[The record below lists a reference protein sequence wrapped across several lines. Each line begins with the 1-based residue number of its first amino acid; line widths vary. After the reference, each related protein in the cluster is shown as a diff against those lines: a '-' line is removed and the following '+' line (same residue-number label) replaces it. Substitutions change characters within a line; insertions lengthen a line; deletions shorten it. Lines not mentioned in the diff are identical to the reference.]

1 MSKQSCIGK
10 DNPQILLFIPLP
22 EVLFLLQVKPIHV
35 AVKDIV
41 KCRMASLTNVRQIAA
56 VGKVG
61 VMREHLQQ
69 AEGIE
74 YRPLEMVLH
83 LMLV

>member
-1 MSKQSCIGK
+1 MT
-10 DNPQILLFIPLP
+10 
-22 EVLFLLQVKPIHV
+22 
-35 AVKDIV
+35 
-41 KCRMASLTNVRQIAA
+41 SLTNVRQIAA
-56 VGKVG
+56 AGKVG
-61 VMREHLQQ
+61 IVRENLEQ